1 MNPLG
6 CGGAMLPMFLQMP
19 IWIALYAVLFFAF
32 ELRQEWAFYGF
43 FQMFDGWAFMGD
55 LSAPDNFIDFGV
67 SYDLWF
73 FDFSGINLLP
83 LLMGLVFYF
92 QQKYMTP
99 PPSANMSEDQL
110 RQQKMM
116 KIMMLVLF
124 PLMLYGAPSG
134 LTLYILTSSIIGT
147 LESRYIRGHIKKLQ
161 DEADKNPVV
170 LEADGSSGAVKGRK
184 KQDRVGKMYEQML
197 QNAQK
202 RQEQKKQKKKTF
214 KKR

>member
-1 MNPLG
+1 
-6 CGGAMLPMFLQMP
+6 MLPMFLQMP

-43 FQMFDGWAFMGD
+43 FQSFDGWAFMGD
-55 LSAPDNFIDFGV
+55 LSAPDNFIKFPGEP
-67 SYDLWF
+67 YDLWF
-73 FDFSGINLLP
+73 FQFSGINLLP
-83 LLMGLVFYF
+83 LLMGLVFFF

-99 PPSANMSEDQL
+99 PPSASMTEDQL

-116 KIMMLVLF
+116 KMMMLILF
-124 PLMLYGAPSG
+124 PIMLYGAPSG

-147 LESRYIRGHIKKLQ
+147 LESRYIRGHIKKIQ
-161 DEADKNPVV
+161 EREDNEPDVIDDVSGPAADK
-170 LEADGSSGAVKGRK
+170 KKK

-197 QNAQK
+197 ENARK
-202 RQEQKKQKKKTF
+202 RQEAKNQKKKSF